1 MTEKAGSKTQ
11 PPHPRGR
18 AGQEPAAPPLVCP
31 KCQGAMRTYV
41 RGGIVVELCEDCR
54 GIFLD
59 KGELERLIDVEGGG
73 WSGLVAEPIDPTG

>member
-1 MTEKAGSKTQ
+1 
-11 PPHPRGR
+11 
-18 AGQEPAAPPLVCP
+18 
-31 KCQGAMRTYV
+31 MRTYV

-73 WSGLVAEPIDPTG
+73 WAGIVAQPTDPTG